1 MATRWI
7 FGNQLCHELPIV
19 KEADKEHDVF
29 LMIEAESRSTWQHYH
44 KQKLVL
50 IFSAMRHFAAEL
62 EDKGYRVDYRE
73 ADSFEDAW
81 KAHANE
87 FEPEKVFYTLHMD
100 YRMTQ
105 AMKKWEKSLSGIDVE
120 VLDAR
125 PLFLLTA
132 EEIKGELKGDGP
144 WKMDPFY
151 RRMRKRLDVLIEDE
165 DPVGGKWSFDQD
177 NRKSAKS
184 DTTFTTARS
193 FRPDD
198 ITKEV
203 MEKVEK
209 QFKDNPGE
217 IKPFR
222 WAVTRKEA
230 LQALNQFIKERLET
244 FGTYQDA
251 MLQGDDFMS
260 HSLLSSSINI
270 GLLTPMEVVR
280 KAEQAYLDGEVPLNS
295 AEGFIRQIIGWR
307 EFIRGVYLKKMPDYG
322 DVNKFNH
329 QRDLPSFFW
338 DAETDMNCMHESIR
352 PVVEHAYN
360 HHIQRLMVIGN
371 YATLFGLS
379 PQQTADWFNE
389 MYIDAHDWVVL
400 PNVLGMALYADG
412 GVLSTKPYVAS
423 GKYIN
428 KMSNYCGSCKYNVK
442 HQTEED
448 ACPFNALYWHFLDRH
463 ADTLSNNHRM
473 GLVYKQWQKR
483 DPDVKRAILEK
494 AERVLKE

>member
-7 FGNQLCHELPIV
+7 FGNQLCHELPVV
-19 KEADKEHDVF
+19 KEADKDDVF
-29 LMIEAESRSTWQHYH
+29 LMIEAQSRSTWQHYH

-50 IFSAMRHFAAEL
+50 IFSAMRHFASEL
-62 EDKGYRVDYRE
+62 EEKGFRVDYRE
-73 ADSFEDAW
+73 AESFEDAW
-81 KAHANE
+81 KAHAKA
-87 FEPEKVFYTLHMD
+87 FEPEKVYYTVHTD

-105 AMKKWEKSLSGIDVE
+105 AMKKWEKSLSDIEVE

-132 EEIKGELKGDGP
+132 EEIKSELKGDGP

-151 RRMRKRLDVLIEDE
+151 RRMRKRLEVLMEDD
-165 DPVGGKWSFDQD
+165 DPVGGKWSFDQE
-177 NRKSAKS
+177 NRKSAKGN
-184 DTTFTTARS
+184 TTFTKARS

-198 ITKEV
+198 VTKEV

-209 QFKDNPGE
+209 QFGDNPGE
-217 IKPFR
+217 LKPFR
-222 WAVTRKEA
+222 WPVTRKEA

-251 MLQGDDFMS
+251 MLEGDDFMS

-280 KAEQAYLDGEVPLNS
+280 KAEQAYLNGEVPLNS

-307 EFIRGVYLKKMPDYG
+307 EFIRGVYLKKMPKYR
-322 DVNKFNH
+322 DVNKFSH

-338 DAETDMNCMHESIR
+338 DAETEMNCMHESIR
-352 PVVEHAYN
+352 PVVEHGYN

-379 PQQTADWFNE
+379 PQQTSDWFNE
-389 MYIDAHDWVVL
+389 MYVDAHDWVVL

-428 KMSNYCGSCKYNVK
+428 KMSNYCGSCKYNVN

-448 ACPFNALYWHFLDRH
+448 ACPFNALYWHFLDRN
-463 ADTLSNNHRM
+463 ADKLSDNHRM

-483 DPDVKRAILEK
+483 DANKKKEILEK
-494 AERVLKE
+494 GERLLNE